1 MCFTS
6 THILPSVN
14 RKCAVNIR
22 VLWHRSGMSKPG
34 ESGTIL
40 QVTSDHLPRRT
51 MNVIVREHGEIEIQ
65 LLGRDGVLRKVDP
78 VVIPEMLELLR
89 EAIDRPA
96 CFLCGY
102 GKASGHSTG
111 CKLYSLL
118 ARIDSE

>member
-1 MCFTS
+1 
-6 THILPSVN
+6 
-14 RKCAVNIR
+14 
-22 VLWHRSGMSKPG
+22 MSKPG

-89 EAIDRPA
+89 ECVTEGYMSELVAHRVVSGLRAKDEQE
-96 CFLCGY
+96 CF
-102 GKASGHSTG
+102 ARMQD
-111 CKLYSLL
+111 LL
-118 ARIDSE
+118 SRIDGE